1 MLGRVLINRGS
12 IEDVCFTTNS
22 RRAAGPLKESAKCQ
36 ERTSAKPSSPESSA
50 SPLAGYHR
58 SSGLRSVHTVF
69 VLAWSGRSPPRF
81 SMSSVLT

>member
-36 ERTSAKPSSPESSA
+36 QQTLLRRNGKKPPSRTKASAF
-50 SPLAGYHR
+50 
-58 SSGLRSVHTVF
+58 GLIQPVQTQ
-69 VLAWSGRSPPRF
+69 
-81 SMSSVLT
+81 